1 MVVTMVVF
9 PATLVGS
16 FWCWGLDR
24 LLLLLLLLLLGVDV
38 LVLGFCGCD
47 GEMVVRVVRV
57 VLVAAGVAFENLL
70 PLMMWL

>member
-1 MVVTMVVF
+1 MVF
-9 PATLVGS
+9 LATLVGS

-24 LLLLLLLLLLGVDV
+24 LSLFGMDPMLFV
-38 LVLGFCGCD
+38 FCGCD
-47 GEMVVRVVRV
+47 REMAVRVVMV

>member
-1 MVVTMVVF
+1 MVF
-9 PATLVGS
+9 LATLVGS

-24 LLLLLLLLLLGVDV
+24 LLLLLLGVDV
-38 LVLGFCGCD
+38 LVLGFCECD
-47 GEMVVRVVRV
+47 GEMAVRVVMV

>member
-1 MVVTMVVF
+1 MLSPCWVFVLGMVF
-9 PATLVGS
+9 LATLVGS

-24 LLLLLLLLLLGVDV
+24 LSWFGVDPM
-38 LVLGFCGCD
+38 LFGFCECD
-47 GEMVVRVVRV
+47 GEMAVRVVMV